1 MRKEFYV
8 FRHGETELNRQKR
21 WQGSGMDYE
30 LNESGRQQAE
40 ELAQKLAGKGLEII
54 FSSPLKRALQTA
66 ETVAAALDIPVVV
79 KDDLRE
85 CFYGAA
91 EGQLIVDLKKNVPEI
106 VNNWAHPDFWDIR
119 FAGGESKKEALERVL
134 KVFDDLRQ
142 EDHVV
147 MGIAIHGGTMG
158 ALLNYWGYDFTSIP
172 NCAAFLLLYEN
183 GQWRMGSD
191 LF

>member
-8 FRHGETELNRQKR
+8 FRHGATDLNKRQC
-21 WQGSGMDYE
+21 WQGSGMDYD
-30 LNESGRQQAE
+30 LNEEGLTQASL
-40 ELAQKLAGKGLEII
+40 LAQKLQGLKIEAV
-54 FSSPLKRALQTA
+54 FSSPLKRALHTA
-66 ETVAAALDIPVVV
+66 EIVAGVLGVPVFVRQ
-79 KDDLRE
+79 DLRE

-142 EDHVV
+142 EDHAV

>member
-66 ETVAAALDIPVVV
+66 ETVAAACAGDSAAGCSTVV
-79 KDDLRE
+79 
-85 CFYGAA
+85 CFASSAMLTCSSGTDWFGITVSIHSKCLGSCLAA
-91 EGQLIVDLKKNVPEI
+91 GP
-106 VNNWAHPDFWDIR
+106 
-119 FAGGESKKEALERVL
+119 G
-134 KVFDDLRQ
+134 KVR
-142 EDHVV
+142 HK
-147 MGIAIHGGTMG
+147 
-158 ALLNYWGYDFTSIP
+158 
-172 NCAAFLLLYEN
+172 
-183 GQWRMGSD
+183 
-191 LF
+191 